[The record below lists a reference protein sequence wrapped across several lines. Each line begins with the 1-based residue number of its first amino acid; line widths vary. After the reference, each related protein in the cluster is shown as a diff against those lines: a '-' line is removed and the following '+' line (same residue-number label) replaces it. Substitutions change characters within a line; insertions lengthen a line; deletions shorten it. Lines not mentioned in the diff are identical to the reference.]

1 MHFFSRRKTY
11 IYGVPT
17 VRRTKSAL
25 KCIQTSLHAQ
35 QTYIMS
41 FGTEEVTGEEASS
54 EGQGWG
60 MKAAQGND
68 GVSYSLS

>member
-11 IYGVPT
+11 TYGVPT

-25 KCIQTSLHAQ
+25 KCFQTSLHAQ
-35 QTYIMS
+35 QTYVVR
-41 FGTEEVTGEEASS
+41 TEEVTGEEASS
-54 EGQGWG
+54 EGQGWRT
-60 MKAAQGND
+60 KAAQGND